1 MPIADFLA
9 RRWKPILALV
19 LLIVCA
25 VCAVGIGLRFVPA
38 SARRLTVWRPNP
50 EQYAVDAALLAQEMG
65 RAPRIWEPASTSD
78 IVVIVLDTTR
88 LDRLGVYGYGG
99 ETTPNLDAWAQK
111 ARVYDQFRADGPW
124 TLPSHASLFTG
135 KWPIAHGAHGV
146 PLSVEA
152 EAAPLRKGSATVARA
167 LRKAGYRTVGIA
179 ANKAFLD
186 TGWGLSQGFDV
197 WMCEDLP
204 KGADGTIDPTADRIT
219 HLAQAALGGP
229 REGGMFLF
237 LNYIDPHTP
246 WHLREGYVKNP
257 SKILRDSLPGHRG
270 WGRVTDRLMLRH
282 KVSPEIVD
290 SWSEAYD
297 GEIRF
302 MDEQLG
308 ALFDALPSLGID
320 DNDYV
325 FVLSDHGEYLGE
337 HDLVEHSKDV
347 YEQVIHV
354 PLLIRG
360 PGFTPGRDAAP
371 LQHHD
376 LPRLILAAAG
386 LPPLP
391 DSADTGTAGVQVT
404 ESYYAR
410 KREGESPAVSA
421 KFDRIRRAFVQF
433 PHALILGGDGT
444 SEAYD
449 LALDP
454 EQRSVVPAAAW
465 VQGLESVA
473 AGWEAGQKVAEPAPM
488 EAPVNTEALRALG
501 YID

>member
-1 MPIADFLA
+1 MSNTEFHTR
-9 RRWKPILALV
+9 RRWFILAGVVAALV
-19 LLIVCA
+19 VG
-25 VCAVGIGLRFVPA
+25 AVGVGLRSVPGA
-38 SARRLTVWRPNP
+38 TRALPVWSPDP
-50 EQYAVDAALLAQEMG
+50 AQYAADAALFSQAMG
-65 RAPRIWEPASTSD
+65 RAPRIWEPASTPD

-88 LDRLGVYGYGG
+88 LDRLGVYGYAG
-99 ETTPNLDAWAQK
+99 ETSPNLDAWAQQ

-152 EAAPLRKGSATVARA
+152 EAAPLATGSATVARA

-186 TGWGLSQGFDV
+186 SGWGLSQGFDV

-219 HLAQAALGGP
+219 QLAKAALGRP
-229 REGGMFLF
+229 RDGGMFLF

-246 WHLREGYVKNP
+246 WHLRDGYVKNP
-257 SKILRDSLPGHRG
+257 SRILRDSLPRHRG
-270 WGRVTDRLMLRH
+270 WDRVTDRLMLH
-282 KVSPEIVD
+282 HTVSPEIVS
-290 SWSEAYD
+290 SWNEAYD
-297 GEIRF
+297 SEIRF

-308 ALFDALPSLGID
+308 ALFDALPSLGVD

-325 FVLSDHGEYLGE
+325 FVLADHGEYLGE

-360 PGFTPGRDAAP
+360 PGFAPGRDASP

-376 LPRLILAAAG
+376 VARLILAAAG
-386 LPPLP
+386 LPALP
-391 DSADTGTAGVQVT
+391 EAADTGAAGLQVT

-410 KREGESPAVSA
+410 KREGETPAVTA

-433 PHALILGGDGT
+433 PHALILGEDGT
-444 SEAYD
+444 AEAYD
-449 LALDP
+449 LGADP
-454 EQRSVVPAAAW
+454 EQSSALPAAPW
-465 VQGLESVA
+465 VPGLQSMA
-473 AGWEAGQKVAEPAPM
+473 AGWQASQKVAEPAPM
-488 EAPVNTEALRALG
+488 NAAVNTDALRALG
-501 YID
+501 YVQ

>member
-1 MPIADFLA
+1 MAYADFLV
-9 RRWKPILALV
+9 RRWRPALAVGIVILALGV
-19 LLIVCA
+19 VA
-25 VCAVGIGLRFVPA
+25 VRFVPA
-38 SARRLTVWRPNP
+38 SKPRFSVWKPDA
-50 EQYAVDAALLAQEMG
+50 EQYAADATLLGQAMG
-65 RAPRIWEPASTSD
+65 RAPRIWEPASTPD
-78 IVVIVLDTTR
+78 IVVIMLDTTR
-88 LDRLGVYGYGG
+88 LDRLGVYGYAG
-99 ETTPNLDAWAQK
+99 ETSPNLDAWAQK

-152 EAAPLRKGSATVARA
+152 EAAPLASGSATVARA
-167 LRKAGYRTVGIA
+167 LRKAGYRTVGVA

-186 TGWGLSQGFDV
+186 SGWGLSQGFDV

-204 KGADGTIDPTADRIT
+204 KGTDGTIDPTADRIT
-219 HLAQAALGGP
+219 QLAKAALGRP

-246 WHLREGYVKNP
+246 WRLRDGYVKNP
-257 SKILRDSLPGHRG
+257 GKILRDSLPRHRG
-270 WGRVTDRLMLRH
+270 WAGVTDRLMLH
-282 KVSPEIVD
+282 HTVSPEIVA
-290 SWSEAYD
+290 SWNEAYD
-297 GEIRF
+297 SEIRF

-308 ALFDALPSLGID
+308 ELLDALPSLGVD

-325 FVLSDHGEYLGE
+325 FVLADHGEYLGE

-360 PGFTPGRDAAP
+360 PGFTPGRDASP

-376 LPRLILAAAG
+376 VARLILAAAG
-386 LPPLP
+386 LPALP
-391 DSADTGTAGVQVT
+391 DAADTGSAGVQVT

-410 KREGESPAVSA
+410 KREGESPAVTA

-433 PHALILGGDGT
+433 PHALILGEDGT

-449 LALDP
+449 LAVDP
-454 EQRSVVPAAAW
+454 EQRSVVPAAPWIQAL
-465 VQGLESVA
+465 QGVA
-473 AGWEAGQKVAEPAPM
+473 AGWQASQTVAEPAPM
-488 EAPVNTEALRALG
+488 DAAVNTDALRALG
-501 YID
+501 YVE